1 MALPDGSK
9 KSVLVQSRVTL
20 HKIQEFLS
28 VMNLVAFKRP
38 TTLIIASSY
47 VHLLDFV
54 DEIFQICMK
63 DKLIQNVANIV
74 FFLVLE
80 DNTKK
85 SKSIDFFRKNHMHIK
100 AKKSWKMMEFL
111 FLEYGI

>member
-1 MALPDGSK
+1 
-9 KSVLVQSRVTL
+9 
-20 HKIQEFLS
+20 
-28 VMNLVAFKRP
+28 
-38 TTLIIASSY
+38 
-47 VHLLDFV
+47 
-54 DEIFQICMK
+54 MK

-74 FFLVLE
+74 FFFFVLE

-85 SKSIDFFRKNHMHIK
+85 FKSIDFFRKNHMHIK